1 MDANKDG
8 TIDMEEW
15 EKFMTEELRPPS
27 RASST
32 TRDSS
37 QDSSP
42 SLISPEYSTSL
53 TPTSPATCHGT
64 RSSTRWKCWAS
75 RRPSTSTPS
84 STPWTPTPTD
94 PSPSKSSRTA
104 SPRKSSRPCPPN
116 STRRDSSRGSKWTPL
131 CTPPSI
137 LYPPPRVPS
146 SCTHAHTHTHTLF
159 FFLQRNCHIN
169 NHVIVLLSLLRVSND
184 YC

>member
-53 TPTSPATCHGT
+53 TPTSPVTCHGT

-75 RRPSTSTPS
+75 RPPSTSTLS
-84 STPWTPTPTD
+84 STPWTPTQTD

-104 SPRKSSRPCPPN
+104 SPRKSSRPCRPN
-116 STRRDSSRGSKWTPL
+116 STRRDSSRGSKWPPP
-131 CTPPSI
+131 CPPPSI
-137 LYPPPRVPS
+137 PYPPPPVSPL
-146 SCTHAHTHTHTLF
+146 HARMHTHIHTLF
-159 FFLQRNCHIN
+159 LFTKKLPYQQPCYR
-169 NHVIVLLSLLRVSND
+169 
-184 YC
+184 